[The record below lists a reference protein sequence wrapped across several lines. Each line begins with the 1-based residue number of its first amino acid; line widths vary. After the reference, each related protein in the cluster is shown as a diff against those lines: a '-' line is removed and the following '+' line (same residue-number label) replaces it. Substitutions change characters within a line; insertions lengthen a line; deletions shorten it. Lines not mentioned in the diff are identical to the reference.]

1 MNGMAKF
8 KCRVCRNEAGN
19 RRYVAREML
28 FGWRDTFE
36 YVECGHCGCIQIA
49 EIPEDMERYYPNDYY
64 AYKAPIN
71 QRVPRIS
78 NLKRLRNRALLG
90 QRVPFG
96 NVLARASRPPGYF
109 AWFSSLG
116 IDLNA
121 SILDIGCGTG
131 SLLLRMRKAGF
142 SRLTGADPFISNDI
156 DYGGGLKIHKAGI
169 DHAPGNQDVVMANH
183 SFEHMPD
190 PLGALRALR
199 RLLRPSGALLI
210 RIPVAGCYAWRKYGV
225 DWAAL
230 DAPRHLHLHTTKSM
244 TLLAA
249 EAGLRVERIFY
260 DSDSHQVINSELH
273 ARNIPSLG
281 SEGAIHSLFPESAQT
296 EIANFARHL
305 NEICDGDRAGFILR
319 PTAVTES
326 DHADSAAPANRE

>member
-1 MNGMAKF
+1 MKDMTEF
-8 KCRVCRNEAGN
+8 TCRVCRNEAGN
-19 RRYVAREML
+19 RHYVAREML
-28 FGWRDTFE
+28 FGWRSTFE
-36 YVECGHCGCIQIA
+36 YVECGRCGCVQIA
-49 EIPEDMERYYPNDYY
+49 EIPQDLERFYPNDYY
-64 AYKAPIN
+64 AYKAPVN
-71 QRVPRIS
+71 QRIPRIS

-90 QRVPFG
+90 QRVPLG
-96 NVLARASRPPGYF
+96 KWLVRASRPPGYF
-109 AWFSSLG
+109 EWFSGMG
-116 IDLNA
+116 IDLDA
-121 SILDIGCGTG
+121 SILDVGCGTG

-156 DYGGGLKIHKAGI
+156 DYGGGLKIRKAGI
-169 DHAPGNQDVVMANH
+169 DSAPGNQDVVMANH

-230 DAPRHLHLHTTKSM
+230 DAPRHLYLHTTKSM

-249 EAGLRVERIFY
+249 EAGFRIERIFY

-273 ARNIPSLG
+273 ARDIASLG
-281 SEGAIHSLFPESAQT
+281 SEAAIRALFPESAQT
-296 EIANFARHL
+296 EIANFAQHL

-319 PTAVTES
+319 PTSATDPGYS
-326 DHADSAAPANRE
+326 DIAASANR